1 MYRLLMCPAM
11 GLPSRSEA
19 GMLQWNHHTYTDFAT
34 EWSVPLLL
42 LRGTDDVHHSR

>member
-19 GMLQWNHHTYTDFAT
+19 GMLQWNHHRYTAVSHGVWDRVDFAT
-34 EWSVPLLL
+34 E
-42 LRGTDDVHHSR
+42 